1 MVLTA
6 QNKFSYPILQEI
18 LFLAV
23 ANISVFAFHWYGQ
36 PGSKNS
42 SKFQIE
48 LNTLSTSLFRD
59 YYSNYIYSL

>member
-42 SKFQIE
+42 SKFK
-48 LNTLSTSLFRD
+48 LS
-59 YYSNYIYSL
+59 